1 MPESKLRRLRVLALA
16 LALALAGCSSSNKTS
31 GDATTTDTSGD
42 ATTSDTSGA
51 DTVVDSSGLDI
62 SGGDLGSD
70 AAIDDQ
76 TNTTDTSGGEDAGPD
91 VSPLDLGTSDAPT
104 SDAIVPPDVTTSPGM
119 LSAVWA
125 NNGQDKVVQS
135 DLRASTNADSV
146 KNSVWDGTTIRIFG
160 ARNEVVAFNLVLEA
174 KDADVANVSVE
185 LTSLAG
191 TGGSIDSTPAPDAS
205 GLYNWLK
212 RPIELFYIRYLEIK
226 GLSNLAYEWYYDE
239 RHVPK
244 RLRRPFTGDGVGSGT
259 WTDRPDHNKLYPE
272 IAVPLELHPSFTIKK
287 GQNQSIWVDV
297 YIPKGLAPGDYAGT
311 VVVKENGVATRAL
324 PVLLT
329 VRNFTLPDK
338 PSAQT
343 MIVLGYEDLN
353 RRYQG
358 KDWFDNSTDE
368 DKATTIRD
376 KHFLIAHRHKLSLV
390 GGYSSS
396 TEMLP
401 HWVPRLDGSLFTAK
415 NGYDGPGVGVG
426 NGIYV
431 VGLYGGWQG
440 SWDTGSESD
449 MHQKSDYWV
458 DWFTKNAP
466 GTLYF
471 LYLTDEPGSDG
482 YAEVEQWSKWID
494 SNSGVGKNLLTF
506 STVSFSAAA
515 TSMPT
520 LDIPCM
526 WTSFGPTA
534 KFQTDYETFA
544 NDASKRTCMYN
555 GNRPAS
561 GSFATE
567 DDGVAL
573 RVLAWTQYKFKLDF
587 WFFWES
593 TYYNDFQGTGD
604 QTNLFHE
611 ARTFGTKDE
620 NDPIGGEQGWNY
632 TNGDGVLFYPG
643 TDTVFPADSY
653 GVEGPFVS
661 LRMKLWRRGIQD
673 VDYLTLAR
681 QKNPTAVDALVQK
694 MLPKVLWEYG
704 VSDPKDP
711 TWVKTEIAWS
721 IDPDVW
727 EAARKQLADI
737 ITGN

>member
-1 MPESKLRRLRVLALA
+1 MYSSIRLRLWRYALLSSLVLALGA
-16 LALALAGCSSSNKTS
+16 SGCSSSKRSQT
-31 GDATTTDTSGD
+31 DA
-42 ATTSDTSGA
+42 GA
-51 DTVVDSSGLDI
+51 DSNSAADLSAGADLQLADTPLDAI
-62 SGGDLGSD
+62 APGDLVSGDLG
-70 AAIDDQ
+70 
-76 TNTTDTSGGEDAGPD
+76 GEDQGL
-91 VSPLDLGTSDAPT
+91 LDLGSSDVPS
-104 SDAIVPPDVTTSPGM
+104 SDAITPPDVTTTPGKIT
-119 LSAVWA
+119 AVWA
-125 NNGQDKVVQS
+125 NNGQDKVVKS
-135 DLRASTNADSV
+135 DLRASNAPASV

-174 KDADVANVSVE
+174 KDADVADVSVE

-191 TGGSIDSTPAPDAS
+191 SGGSIDSTPAPDKS
-205 GLYNWLK
+205 KLYDWTS
-212 RPIELFYIRYLEIK
+212 RPIELFFIRYLEIK

-244 RLRRPFTGDGVGSGT
+244 RLRRPFTGDGVGTGS

-272 IAVPLELHPSFTIKK
+272 IAVPLELHPTFAITK

-297 YIPKGLAPGDYAGT
+297 YIPKELPPGDYAGT
-311 VVVKENGVATRAL
+311 VVVKEGGVASHAI
-324 PVLLT
+324 PVVLN
-329 VRNFTLPDK
+329 VKNFTLPDK
-338 PSAQT
+338 PSART

-376 KHFLIAHRHKLSLV
+376 KHFLVAHRHKLSLV

-396 TEMLP
+396 TQMLP
-401 HWVPRLDGSLFTAK
+401 HWIPRLDGSLFTAK

-440 SWDTGSESD
+440 DWDTNSETD
-449 MHQKSDYWV
+449 MHQKSNYWV
-458 DWFTKNAP
+458 DWFDKNSP
-466 GTLYF
+466 ETLYF

-494 SNSGVGKNLLTF
+494 SNADVGKGLLTF

-526 WTSFGPTA
+526 WTSFGPTQKYQA
-534 KFQTDYETFA
+534 DFETFSTNPA
-544 NDASKRTCMYN
+544 KRTCMYN

-573 RVLAWTQYKFKLDF
+573 RVLAWTQYKFGLDF

-604 QTNLFHE
+604 QTNVFRE
-611 ARTFGTKDE
+611 ARTFGTKTKT
-620 NDPIGGEQGWNY
+620 DPVAGEQGWNY

-643 TDTVFPADSY
+643 TDTLFPQDSY

-661 LRMKLWRRGIQD
+661 VRMKLWRRGIQD
-673 VDYLTLAR
+673 VDYLRLAA
-681 QKNPTAVDALVQK
+681 QKDPAAVKALVAQ
-694 MLPKVLWEYG
+694 MIPKVLWEYG
-704 VSDPKDP
+704 VNDPNDP
-711 TWVKTEIAWS
+711 TWVKTELSWS
-721 IDPDVW
+721 LDPDVW
-727 EAARKQLADI
+727 EEARKKLAAI